1 MAETYIMIND
11 IMEEHHAR
19 MQNLRKYYP
28 FFVLNES
35 TFSQYKEG
43 RYGNLDMGYIT
54 MASLRFFINENQF
67 NEQSITYEQY
77 EGFVTELLRRDFDL
91 EVEGTE
97 EQELAAYIFD
107 KIKNDGRP
115 FEFHFFDPE
124 DKKRK
129 TARVRLIESE
139 IMNGVVEYRITSEG
153 IEFYLDTK
161 EVKDE
166 SKISIQQLL
175 LEKMITAKN
184 FKGGID
190 VVRRINSEV
199 KRLIAQKE
207 TVIELLSHDVFQ
219 GAEACEEYMATVARW
234 FEEEQKLFAKNK
246 ALIEQTL
253 NKAALEGAGTREAEA
268 FYRSLEEI
276 SKLETELKRTIH
288 RHGELISE
296 TTQLQDVADKMI
308 HQAKLRKLRNVFD
321 FQGSLQKLEQ
331 QDNPAG
337 MEYILAPL
345 FAPKLE
351 KTFGLSSIDNMLT
364 YKLDQGDRGEQVV
377 KEAAVRDFRYEDEKE
392 DDRIAHNFGR
402 IFYELLDQLDKK
414 DSIELQEFNAI
425 LEIKYGEAFL
435 NNGDYYS
442 FLVHIAQKTYYCVSD
457 LEEKP
462 ETFLEN
468 LVLEA
473 LTEEEK
479 KRFRNMSFALEFL
492 EQEEIRIQRG
502 DTEFTVT
509 NILFE
514 CTKERIRKHG

>member
-1 MAETYIMIND
+1 
-11 IMEEHHAR
+11 
-19 MQNLRKYYP
+19 
-28 FFVLNES
+28 
-35 TFSQYKEG
+35 
-43 RYGNLDMGYIT
+43 
-54 MASLRFFINENQF
+54 
-67 NEQSITYEQY
+67 
-77 EGFVTELLRRDFDL
+77 
-91 EVEGTE
+91 
-97 EQELAAYIFD
+97 
-107 KIKNDGRP
+107 
-115 FEFHFFDPE
+115 
-124 DKKRK
+124 
-129 TARVRLIESE
+129 
-139 IMNGVVEYRITSEG
+139 
-153 IEFYLDTK
+153 
-161 EVKDE
+161 
-166 SKISIQQLL
+166 
-175 LEKMITAKN
+175 
-184 FKGGID
+184 
-190 VVRRINSEV
+190 
-199 KRLIAQKE
+199 
-207 TVIELLSHDVFQ
+207 
-219 GAEACEEYMATVARW
+219 
-234 FEEEQKLFAKNK
+234 
-246 ALIEQTL
+246 
-253 NKAALEGAGTREAEA
+253 
-268 FYRSLEEI
+268 
-276 SKLETELKRTIH
+276 
-288 RHGELISE
+288 
-296 TTQLQDVADKMI
+296 
-308 HQAKLRKLRNVFD
+308 
-321 FQGSLQKLEQ
+321 
-331 QDNPAG
+331 

-377 KEAAVRDFRYEDEKE
+377 KEAADRDFRYEDEKE

-479 KRFRNMSFALEFL
+479 KRFRNMSFTLEFL

-509 NILFE
+509 NILFG